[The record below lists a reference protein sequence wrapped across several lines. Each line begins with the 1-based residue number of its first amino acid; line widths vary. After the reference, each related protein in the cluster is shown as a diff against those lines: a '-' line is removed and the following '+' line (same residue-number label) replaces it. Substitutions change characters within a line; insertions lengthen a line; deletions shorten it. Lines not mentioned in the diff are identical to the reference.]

1 MITRQA
7 FCSELTIQPSGC
19 RARLRIDGG
28 EEFELAFK
36 PGESYTVT
44 FKPFSFDDLDPPR
57 QAPPRP

>member
-28 EEFELAFK
+28 EEFELALR
-36 PGESYTVT
+36 
-44 FKPFSFDDLDPPR
+44 DD
-57 QAPPRP
+57 QARRVQARRVLHRHLQAVQLR